1 MVARSCSGFSTTTS
15 CAVEQF
21 GLAMMFLRVK
31 PPIASAFTSGTI
43 SGTSGSVRHT
53 DELSMT
59 TQPWAPMRGDHSFD
73 TAPPADMRQMSV
85 SEKS

>member
-1 MVARSCSGFSTTTS
+1 MVARSCSGFSATTS

-21 GLAMMFLRVK
+21 GLAMMFFLAK
-31 PPIASAFTSGTI
+31 PLAAAALTSGTI
-43 SGTSGSVRHT
+43 SGTSGSSRQA

-59 TQPWAPMRGDHSFD
+59 TQPRAPILSEYCFD